1 MFDEE
6 NQGKYSKADPSMRDT
21 RTILNDADIDRILK
35 RMAYEI
41 LEAHKGNHL
50 ALIGIHTRGAF
61 LARRLQQHMQTFEG
75 TELEVGE
82 IDITLYRDDWTQMSA
97 HPVVKTTKIPFSV
110 NEKNIVLIDDV
121 LFTGRTVRAAMD
133 ALIDFGRPGRI
144 ELGVLI
150 DRGHRELPIQS
161 NYTGQCVSTR
171 KDEMINV
178 LLKECDGEDRVVL
191 ETT

>member
-1 MFDEE
+1 M
-6 NQGKYSKADPSMRDT
+6 GDT
-21 RTILNDADIDRILK
+21 HSILSAVDMDRILK
-35 RMAYEI
+35 RIAYEI
-41 LEAHKGNHL
+41 LEAHKGNPL
-50 ALIGIHTRGAF
+50 ALIGIHTRGVF
-61 LARRLQQHMQTFEG
+61 LAQRLQQHIQAFEG
-75 TELEVGE
+75 AEPPVGE

-97 HPVVKTTKIPFSV
+97 QPVVKTTKIPFSV
-110 NEKNIVLIDDV
+110 HGKNIILIDDV